1 MDFYQEG
8 NNNMEEKLA
17 LVGGSSAGMGKAIA
31 DGLLAKGMDVI
42 LTARGEERLK
52 QTHDE
57 LKKKHPSRKIF
68 SLPSDFSSRESVE
81 TLINTVIQK
90 AGAPDVLV
98 LNTGGP
104 KLGPVLSLAVQDWD
118 DAYQQ
123 QFRSF
128 LMLVKAFVPEMQK
141 KKWGRILNVNSLI
154 TLEPSP
160 ALSLSA
166 GYRAMVINML
176 KCLSIETAKDN
187 ITVNVA
193 CPGKILTERL
203 VTLHRM
209 KAGDMEKP
217 LEDVVKELSADIP
230 AGRVGTPEEFAS
242 LVCFLAGDEARY
254 ITGCVIPV
262 DGSLRKGS
270 L

>member
-1 MDFYQEG
+1 
-8 NNNMEEKLA
+8 MEKKFA
-17 LVGGSSAGMGKAIA
+17 LIGGSSAGMGKAIA

-42 LTARGEERLK
+42 LTARGEERLEK
-52 QTHDE
+52 TRGE
-57 LKKKHPSRKIF
+57 LQKKYPSEKILAF
-68 SLPSDFSSRESVE
+68 SSDFSSRESVE
-81 TLINTVIQK
+81 KFIKTVIQK
-90 AGAPDVLV
+90 AGYPDVLI

-104 KLGPVLSLAVQDWD
+104 KPGPVLSLSVEDWD

-123 QFRSF
+123 QFGSF
-128 LMLVKAFVPEMQK
+128 LMLVKTFVPEMQK

-176 KCLSIETAKDN
+176 KSLSIETAKDN
-187 ITVNVA
+187 ITVNVV

-209 KAGDMEKP
+209 KAGDMNKP

-254 ITGCVIPV
+254 ITGTVIPV